1 MKKISIVL
9 LFVVSSFVSLA
20 QKEIIRIN
28 KQKFEVDTSLNF
40 DLKGYWECFY
50 VEEYGS
56 VKLNNEEFL
65 SGVDDNQTKEL
76 NEFLKDKKIYAYF
89 DETKILSNV
98 APSILPYS
106 SYQINIEKSSNVD
119 STKGS
124 YYPIKGYYASITF
137 KSSVIGSYYMLQNVI
152 VVNSDVIT
160 ISTDSKILYFKRKLI
175 TKERLEYITDNKIT
189 YLSLGTHYLR
199 QNAKFIKIRYD
210 ILPKDSL
217 KLNLIVIPQNATYP
231 KGSYDQH
238 IPVNKD
244 RVTLVKLPVLEGKI
258 LEYDTKNYHE
268 YGKIRVEINVDY
280 KAKIKEIRVPKAFL
294 YKSYGGP
301 KSASYLVKSDLIE
314 VLEEKDN
321 WLKIRYYAKTKTI
334 DGWIMRSDVE

>member
-9 LFVVSSFVSLA
+9 LLVVSSFVSFA
-20 QKEIIRIN
+20 QKEIIQIN

-50 VEEYGS
+50 VEEWGS
-56 VKLNNEEFL
+56 VKVNNEEFL
-65 SGVDDNQTKEL
+65 SGVDDNQTKKL
-76 NEFLKDKKIYAYF
+76 NESLKDKKIYAYF
-89 DETKILSNV
+89 DETKILSNLG
-98 APSILPYS
+98 AAKLPYS

-119 STKGS
+119 STKGR
-124 YYPIKGYYASITF
+124 YHPIKGNYTLITLN
-137 KSSVIGSYYMLQNVI
+137 SSVIDSYYMLSDII

-160 ISTDSKILYFKRKLI
+160 IDFGLNIFYFKRKQI
-175 TKERLEYITDNKIT
+175 TKEQLEYITDNKIA
-189 YLSLGTHYLR
+189 YWSRGTHFLR
-199 QNAKFIKIRYD
+199 QQAKFIKIRYD
-210 ILPKDSL
+210 VLPKDSL
-217 KLNLIVIPQNATYP
+217 KLNLVVTPKNSTYD
-231 KGSYDQH
+231 KGSYERN
-238 IPVNKD
+238 IPINKD
-244 RVTLVKLPVLEGKI
+244 NVTLLKLPVLEGKI

-314 VLEEKDN
+314 VLEEKDD

>member
-1 MKKISIVL
+1 MKTISIVL
-9 LFVVSSFVSLA
+9 LLVVSSFVSFA
-20 QKEIIRIN
+20 QKEIIKIN

-50 VEEYGS
+50 VEEWGS
-56 VKLNNEEFL
+56 VKVNNEEFL
-65 SGVDDNQTKEL
+65 SGVDDNQTKKL

-119 STKGS
+119 STMGS
-124 YYPIKGYYASITF
+124 YYPIKGYYASVTF
-137 KSSVIGSYYMLQNVI
+137 KSSVIDSDYMLHNVI

-160 ISTDSKILYFKRKLI
+160 IGSDFKIFYFKRKQI
-175 TKERLEYITDNKIT
+175 TKERLEYITDNKIA
-189 YLSLGTHYLR
+189 YWSRGRHFIR

-217 KLNLIVIPQNATYP
+217 KLNLVVIPKNSTYD
-231 KGSYDQH
+231 KGSYERN
-238 IPVNKD
+238 IPINKD
-244 RVTLVKLPVLEGKI
+244 HVALLKLPVLDGKI
-258 LEYDTKNYHE
+258 LEYSAKNYHD
-268 YGKIRVEINVDY
+268 YGKIKVEINVDY
-280 KAKIKEIRVPKAFL
+280 KAKIKEITVPKAYF
-294 YKSYGGP
+294 YQSIRGQKNTSYII
-301 KSASYLVKSDLIE
+301 KNDLVE
-314 VLEEKDN
+314 VLEEKDD
-321 WLKIRYYAKTKTI
+321 WLKIRYYAKTRTI

>member
-1 MKKISIVL
+1 
-9 LFVVSSFVSLA
+9 VSSFVSLA
-20 QKEIIRIN
+20 QKEIIQIN

-98 APSILPYS
+98 GPSILPYS

-124 YYPIKGYYASITF
+124 YYPIKGYYALITF
-137 KSSVIGSYYMLQNVI
+137 KSSVIDSHYILNDVI
-152 VVNSDVIT
+152 VVNSNIFTV
-160 ISTDSKILYFKRKLI
+160 STYSKIFYFKRKQI
-175 TKERLEYITDNKIT
+175 TKEQLEYITDNKIA
-189 YLSLGTHYLR
+189 YLSFGTHFIR
-199 QNAKFIKIRYD
+199 QHAKFIKIRYD
-210 ILPKDSL
+210 ILPKDTL
-217 KLNLIVIPQNATYP
+217 KLNLVVIPQNSNYV
-231 KGSYDQH
+231 KGSYKQN

-244 RVTLVKLPVLEGKI
+244 QVALLKLPVLEGKM
-258 LEYDTKNYHE
+258 LEYDTKNYHD
-268 YGKIRVEINVDY
+268 YGKIKVEINVDY
-280 KAKIKEIRVPKAFL
+280 KAKIKEITVPKAYF
-294 YKSYGGP
+294 YQSIHGQKNTSYII
-301 KSASYLVKSDLIE
+301 KNDLVE
-314 VLEEKDN
+314 VLEEKDD